1 MPYIASI
8 SVRFSFHFFHTSFLD
23 KRGQDLLYSMV
34 VPDLILFGWL
44 GMAADG
50 SGRLF
55 PYSWFVAQ
63 VYPLDPFWLSASL
76 MLRFS
81 TLAF

>member
-1 MPYIASI
+1 
-8 SVRFSFHFFHTSFLD
+8 
-23 KRGQDLLYSMV
+23 MV